1 MPKVL
6 TGSAGFSQQRK
17 CTLRGCVSGE
27 CTLKCA
33 LPNPFQSTFS
43 VLPVSGIFCIFAP
56 SLNGEFHNFRIWKMM
71 KLKTFS
77 ANRVCVCVCVCV
89 STHSCLR

>member
-6 TGSAGFSQQRK
+6 TGSAGFSQQQK

-56 SLNGEFHNFRIWKMM
+56 SLNSLFHKFWNPKMT
-71 KLKTFS
+71 KPKTFS
-77 ANRVCVCVCVCV
+77 ANRVCVCVCV